1 MKSPCLDK
9 GNGRPCC
16 LAVENKNNPTC
27 MKCEDRI
34 EYVTQMGGLS
44 ESMPLDV
51 AGEIIN
57 KTKWL
62 VFVGSV

>member
-1 MKSPCLDK
+1 ML
-9 GNGRPCC
+9 C

-51 AGEIIN
+51 AG
-57 KTKWL
+57 KL
-62 VFVGSV
+62 

>member
-1 MKSPCLDK
+1 
-9 GNGRPCC
+9 
-16 LAVENKNNPTC
+16 

-34 EYVTQMGGLS
+34 EYVTQMRGLS

-51 AGEIIN
+51 TGEIIN
-57 KTKWL
+57 KTEWL